1 MSKKEVN
8 KKENVVKAK
17 NVTINREAKEYI
29 LEYLDNWI
37 NELSRYT
44 FSYRKGI
51 VRAIYNKIDSIPV
64 QK

>member
-1 MSKKEVN
+1 MCKKEVN

-17 NVTINREAKEYI
+17 KVTINSEAKEYI